1 MSKPRYISTYL
12 ILSLLTISVIAPIIS
27 ILYTQQ
33 QTIVVA
39 QIIGVDPPD
48 IVYPGETARVRVAV
62 FFGGITITVRLTSG
76 ETGQVWSERSLQAL
90 SPGE

>member
-33 QTIVVA
+33 TIVVA
-39 QIIGVDPPD
+39 QIIEVDPS
-48 IVYPGETARVRVAV
+48 IVYPGETAKVRVAV
-62 FFGGITITVRLTSG
+62 FFGGVTITVRLT
-76 ETGQVWSERSLQAL
+76 
-90 SPGE
+90 

>member
-39 QIIGVDPPD
+39 QIIGVDPPEYS
-48 IVYPGETARVRVAV
+48 VSRRN
-62 FFGGITITVRLTSG
+62 S
-76 ETGQVWSERSLQAL
+76 
-90 SPGE
+90 